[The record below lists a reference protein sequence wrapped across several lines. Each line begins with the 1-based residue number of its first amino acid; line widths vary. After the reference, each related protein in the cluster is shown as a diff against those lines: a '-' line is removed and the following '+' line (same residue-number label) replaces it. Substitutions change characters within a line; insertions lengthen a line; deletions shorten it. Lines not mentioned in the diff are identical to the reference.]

1 MSNTIRLS
9 TAIAAG
15 LLLGAGLGYLF
26 SLNSSGSAA
35 VSITVFALA
44 TAPAFGAAAWL
55 ILNRRQFVREN
66 KRNEQNVERAWSDR
80 ASGWAFAL
88 LICALVLG
96 SLSSNIFNV
105 GGIDPVVYVA
115 FGLAAHGISYLL
127 IKRRES

>member
-9 TAIAAG
+9 SAIAAG

-26 SLNSSGSAA
+26 SLNNPGSTA

-44 TAPAFGAAAWL
+44 TAPAFGVAVWL
-55 ILNRRQFVREN
+55 ILNRRQFIRES
-66 KRNEQNVERAWSDR
+66 KKNEQNVERAWSDR

-88 LICALVLG
+88 LVCALVLG
-96 SLSSNIFNV
+96 SMSSNILNLGSV
-105 GGIDPVVYVA
+105 DPVVYVA
-115 FGLAAHGISYLL
+115 FGLTAHGVSYLL